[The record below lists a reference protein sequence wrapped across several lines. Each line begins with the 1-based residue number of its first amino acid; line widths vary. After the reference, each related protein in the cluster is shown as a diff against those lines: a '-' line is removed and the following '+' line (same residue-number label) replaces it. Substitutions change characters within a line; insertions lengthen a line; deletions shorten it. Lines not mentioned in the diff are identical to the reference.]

1 MKILHVGNESVVAP
15 LRQLGHEVVS
25 VFERWPETNRPG
37 TPFDIGPLCEACGER
52 PDLLLVVDTLGRQTL
67 PYGVEDLPVL
77 RVYYAIDVHLNL
89 FWQMHYAALFDLVFV
104 AQKDYVA
111 IFEGQ
116 GIAARW
122 LPWAIDPEVFC
133 NRGMARPYDLC
144 FVGTVDPDT
153 RPKRSAA
160 VELLKRRFGMVTFGE
175 RVEERLPW
183 REMAEVFGRSKIVFN
198 EAIMGELN
206 FRVFEAMACGAML
219 LTEDIGNGLR
229 DLFSPGEHMDVYDC
243 GSLLAKVEYYLKHD
257 KERERVAR
265 AGAREVA
272 RKHTLLRRMENLLE
286 SVRELLPAAR
296 RCTGSAHHLG
306 IALQRAVARGL
317 VNPAPGLSLAAQCLR
332 ASVENGG
339 SAEASVSLAR
349 ILAVI
354 GKNRE
359 ALAVLERA
367 RALDPSDLLAWFVA
381 AELEL
386 REGNRGRAL
395 ELFREGISASPFVFD
410 GTKQETLMALEEDL
424 CGCRALLGLARVMR
438 EAGIVFMPGFVCK
451 VDAGLPWT
459 AYDYYMRAVERDPKN
474 EKAAN
479 ELADFL
485 QLLGLHEFAV
495 WFRRLSVVL
504 RPWDV
509 EARKRL
515 VDALARSYLLEETE
529 EEEERVISC
538 LTGARPSGDEGQE
551 AEARRVAAAAR
562 VAEAGE
568 AKDRGAAEKMA
579 DDDDPEV
586 LRSRALAALN
596 LHEYAAAR
604 KYLNRLVKYA
614 DATREDIE
622 ELFRLLDELQGF
634 AAGD

>member
-1 MKILHVGNESVVAP
+1 VRILHVGNESVVAP
-15 LRQLGHEVVS
+15 LRGLGHEVVS

-37 TPFDIGPLCEACGER
+37 TPFDIRPLWEGLGQRA
-52 PDLLLVVDTLGRQTL
+52 DLLLVVDTLGRQTL

-89 FWQMHYAALFDLVFV
+89 FWQIHYGALFDLVFL
-104 AQKDYVA
+104 AQKDYVP
-111 IFEGQ
+111 IFTGQ
-116 GIAARW
+116 GVAARW

-133 NRGMARPYDLC
+133 DRGTARPYDLC

-175 RVEERLPW
+175 RVDERLPW
-183 REMAEVFGRSKIVFN
+183 RRMAEVFGRSKIVFN

-243 GSLLAKVEYYLKHD
+243 GSLLSKVEYYLKHD
-257 KERERVAR
+257 KERERLAR

-272 RKHTLLRRMENLLE
+272 REHTLVRRMENLME

-296 RCTGSAHHLG
+296 GRTGSSYHLG
-306 IALQRAVARGL
+306 IALQRAIARGL
-317 VNPAPGLSLAAQCLR
+317 VDPAPGLSLAAQALLV
-332 ASVENGG
+332 AVEDGR
-339 SAEASVSLAR
+339 SAQAAVSLAR
-349 ILAVI
+349 ILAVT

-367 RALDPSDLLAWFVA
+367 RGFDPSDVSAWFLA

-386 REGNRGRAL
+386 REGNPGRAL
-395 ELFREGISASPFVFD
+395 GLFRGGIWASPFVSD
-410 GTKQETLMALEEDL
+410 TTKKESLAALEEDL
-424 CGCRALLGLARVMR
+424 KGSRALLGLARVMR
-438 EAGIVFMPGFVCK
+438 EAGIVFMAGFVPK

-474 EKAAN
+474 EEAAN

-485 QLLGLHEFAV
+485 QFLGLHEFAV
-495 WFRRLSVVL
+495 RYRRVSVAL

-515 VDALARSYLLEETE
+515 VDALARSYLLEEAE
-529 EEEERVISC
+529 QEERVISC
-538 LTGARPSGDEGQE
+538 LRGTRPCGDEGQE
-551 AEARRVAAAAR
+551 TEARRVATAAR
-562 VAEAGE
+562 AAEVGE
-568 AKDRGAAEKMA
+568 ARGRQSALEMA
-579 DDDDPEV
+579 DDDEPEV

-596 LHEYAAAR
+596 LQEYAAAR
-604 KYLNRLVKYA
+604 GYLNRLVQYA
-614 DATREDIE
+614 DATREEVE
-622 ELFRLLDELQGF
+622 ELFRLLDELQGV
-634 AAGD
+634 AGGD